1 MPPAIH
7 SSKLRQLEAKL
18 EHYKKIF
25 LEKKRNFR
33 GIKHESAI
41 SELRYTEFMVYK
53 NIVEGLEK
61 EIRGLK
67 KDGLKKIR

>member
-1 MPPAIH
+1 MKFTDKQ
-7 SSKLRQLEAKL
+7 KLKQLEQKL

-25 LEKKRNFR
+25 LEKKKNFR

-61 EIRGLK
+61 EIRLLK
-67 KDGLKKIR
+67 AHSG